1 MSNSIPEIEDADLL
15 FIFGY
20 NGADSHPIVA
30 RRIVRAK
37 EKGATLITVDPRVT
51 ETARI
56 SDMHLP
62 IKGGTNMILVNA
74 FGNVLINENLY
85 DEEFIKEHTDNF
97 EEYKKIVEPYTPE
110 YAAKYTNIPADMI
123 RKTMRE
129 YAKAKDAMILYG
141 FLSKDD
147 LEIFK
152 LLITVSGI
160 GPKGGLAIL
169 STLPADDLRFAILSG
184 DSKAISKA
192 PGIGAKTAQRVILDL
207 KDKLSLE
214 DAFEKKLEN
223 QASGAAVSMNSSVK
237 NDAVMALNALGYSST
252 ESLKAVSKVDIT
264 EDMDVEDVLKLA
276 LKNMG

>member
-1 MSNSIPEIEDADLL
+1 MPVCQATDETVTNGFNVCIYKRRACRKNIDSIVVEAAGVGYLIYIPTQYFDMLPDEGEDVKIYTYLC
-15 FIFGY
+15 
-20 NGADSHPIVA
+20 
-30 RRIVRAK
+30 VR
-37 EKGATLITVDPRVT
+37 E
-51 ETARI
+51 
-56 SDMHLP
+56 
-62 IKGGTNMILVNA
+62 
-74 FGNVLINENLY
+74 
-85 DEEFIKEHTDNF
+85 
-97 EEYKKIVEPYTPE
+97 
-110 YAAKYTNIPADMI
+110 
-123 RKTMRE
+123 
-129 YAKAKDAMILYG
+129 DAMILYG

-223 QASGAAVSMNSSVK
+223 QTSGAAVSMNSTVK
-237 NDAVMALNALGYSST
+237 NDAVMRSMHLDTHL
-252 ESLKAVSKVDIT
+252 LR
-264 EDMDVEDVLKLA
+264 VLRQCPRLISQRIW
-276 LKNMG
+276 M